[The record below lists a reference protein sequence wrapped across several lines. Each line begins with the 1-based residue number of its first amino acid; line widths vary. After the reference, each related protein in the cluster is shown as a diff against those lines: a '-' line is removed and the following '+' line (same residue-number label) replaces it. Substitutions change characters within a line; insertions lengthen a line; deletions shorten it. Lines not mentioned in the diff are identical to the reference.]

1 MPLRPSRRFRRAA
14 VRVYNRRFKP
24 SVSFSRAIVY
34 HMALFW
40 RRKKEDRFV
49 TLGLNQPAA
58 AEESTEPKGDAAE
71 PRLEPPAGSTAAER
85 AREPVAPPPAVE
97 PVATG
102 AQPDPQPAAQ
112 TDLTGTRKEEVI
124 ESAPPRAAQTET
136 AAPTP
141 ARPDLSARPAPP
153 PKPAA
158 PARSA
163 FSSSSILGLNR
174 SEEELQAEIESLEQ
188 AYSARFARAIS
199 ATRESLSEKIDTV
212 FQGRKVID
220 AALLDELEEALI
232 AADIGVPVTLHILD
246 KVRRGISRKE
256 ISDIEALKGAIK
268 NELLSI
274 LQESEKRG
282 VASEEGVPENVTPYV
297 IMVVGVNGVGKT
309 TTIGKLAQRIK
320 AEGNDVLICAAD
332 TFRAAASDQ
341 LAIWA
346 ERTGVPLIQQKH
358 GTDPAAVLFD
368 ALKAAKARRSDVLI
382 VDTAGRLHNKSNLMA
397 ELEKMKR
404 VAGREVEGAPHETL
418 LVLDAVTGQNGL
430 EQARQFLKTANVTGI
445 VLTKLDGTAK
455 GGIAVAIAKELGLP
469 IRYAG
474 IGEKV
479 DDLVVFDSEQYVNGL
494 FA

>member
-1 MPLRPSRRFRRAA
+1 
-14 VRVYNRRFKP
+14 
-24 SVSFSRAIVY
+24 
-34 HMALFW
+34 MAFW
-40 RRKKEDRFV
+40 RRKKEDRYI
-49 TLGLNQPAA
+49 TLGLNQPGAEA
-58 AEESTEPKGDAAE
+58 PAEKIAEEA
-71 PRLEPPAGSTAAER
+71 RLEPPAGADAAAR
-85 AREPVAPPPAVE
+85 AREPIAVPPAVE
-97 PVATG
+97 PVPTG
-102 AQPDPQPAAQ
+102 AQPAPQPTAESGL
-112 TDLTGTRKEEVI
+112 TDARKAEVI
-124 ESAPPRAAQTET
+124 ETPRPVESGQREQQTAPQRTQPAQERSQQ
-136 AAPTP
+136 PP
-141 ARPDLSARPAPP
+141 RPAP
-153 PKPAA
+153 
-158 PARSA
+158 ARASSA
-163 FSSSSILGLNR
+163 FSSSSSILGLNR
-174 SEEELQAEIESLEQ
+174 TAEELQAEIDALEQ
-188 AYSARFARAIS
+188 TYAARFTRAIA

-212 FQGRKVID
+212 FENRKQID
-220 AALLDELEEALI
+220 AQLLDELEEALI
-232 AADIGVPVTLHILD
+232 AADLGVPTTLAILD

-256 ISDIEALKGAIK
+256 IGDIEALKAALK
-268 NELLSI
+268 SELLDI
-274 LQESEKRG
+274 LRESERKG
-282 VASEEGVPENVTPYV
+282 VATEESVDDAIVPYV

-346 ERTGVPLIQQKH
+346 ERTGVPLIQQKS

-368 ALKAAKARRSDVLI
+368 ALKAAKARKSDVLI

-455 GGIAVAIAKELGLP
+455 GGIAVAISKELGLP

-474 IGEKV
+474 IGERV
-479 DDLVVFDSEQYVNGL
+479 DDLVVFDPEQYVNGL